1 MPKHTTLEQLK
12 LLAQRTKGEISKVES
27 KSLVGVKVN
36 GVALAIADKMVDIL
50 IASGATNGTLA
61 VNGKD
66 VAVTGLAALAYKAQ
80 ISEADLDTALKTVLD
95 GKASGADLAT
105 LIGTDAGKSA
115 RTIANEELAAQLI
128 PEGAQEALDTLT
140 EIAQWI
146 QDHPNDA
153 SAMNAA
159 ITKLNGIVAGIGG
172 DEDEYATVMAAIEG
186 KITAALKDIASGATK
201 VEKSEVNGNIKING
215 QETVVYRADPP
226 LTEEQPHTEAPQGA
240 EHEGEPPAQDG
251 SLSAS
256 PKVEHH
262 FSDEEVRRHYEHIL
276 TSTDLYPPELH
287 QAVRAVLADGVTDYN
302 WTEKGREVCGLFSA
316 YGDREFQ
323 GEVLYRT
330 KPRGEDGISFYF
342 DDGYTY
348 FPWPSLAN
356 LLDALIETGAY
367 PDITAEEESDPIGAY
382 NIPDEVEEMGGGP
395 QREIGQADYDY
406 VLGAVAYE
414 AGETAEEPVRP
425 QAVFTEI
432 KGIPKADEIDTFV
445 PEPVAGGQQVIV
457 AADQA
462 NLTPP
467 AEESP
472 SPHESRGNTTAH
484 KNFRRFQKLFP
495 EIVSGQY
502 ESLRLEAGDA
512 YDPLVIHHKYGD
524 YYCMEHYYMQNG
536 DRMYDPYMDFLID
549 TEAGTLRAFSY
560 YASERSLAWERSFY
574 WPDFSGCPLPPAQ
587 RPY

>member
-1 MPKHTTLEQLK
+1 M
-12 LLAQRTKGEISKVES
+12 
-27 KSLVGVKVN
+27 
-36 GVALAIADKMVDIL
+36 
-50 IASGATNGTLA
+50 
-61 VNGKD
+61 
-66 VAVTGLAALAYKAQ
+66 
-80 ISEADLDTALKTVLD
+80 
-95 GKASGADLAT
+95 
-105 LIGTDAGKSA
+105 
-115 RTIANEELAAQLI
+115 
-128 PEGAQEALDTLT
+128 
-140 EIAQWI
+140 
-146 QDHPNDA
+146 
-153 SAMNAA
+153 
-159 ITKLNGIVAGIGG
+159 
-172 DEDEYATVMAAIEG
+172 
-186 KITAALKDIASGATK
+186 
-201 VEKSEVNGNIKING
+201 
-215 QETVVYRADPP
+215 
-226 LTEEQPHTEAPQGA
+226 
-240 EHEGEPPAQDG
+240 
-251 SLSAS
+251 
-256 PKVEHH
+256 
-262 FSDEEVRRHYEHIL
+262 
-276 TSTDLYPPELH
+276 
-287 QAVRAVLADGVTDYN
+287 LADGVTDYN

-330 KPRGEDGISFYF
+330 KLRGEDGISFCF

-367 PDITAEEESDPIGAY
+367 PDITEEEESDPIGAY
-382 NIPDEVEEMGGGP
+382 NIPDEVEEMGGTP

-406 VLGAVAYE
+406 VLGTVAYE

-432 KGIPKADEIDTFV
+432 KGIPKADEIDAFV

-524 YYCMEHYYMQNG
+524 HYCMEHYYIRNVFAACILRTSVGHLIIFFPTCGNMQT
-536 DRMYDPYMDFLID
+536 RRFRL
-549 TEAGTLRAFSY
+549 
-560 YASERSLAWERSFY
+560 
-574 WPDFSGCPLPPAQ
+574 
-587 RPY
+587 

>member
-1 MPKHTTLEQLK
+1 M
-12 LLAQRTKGEISKVES
+12 
-27 KSLVGVKVN
+27 
-36 GVALAIADKMVDIL
+36 
-50 IASGATNGTLA
+50 
-61 VNGKD
+61 
-66 VAVTGLAALAYKAQ
+66 
-80 ISEADLDTALKTVLD
+80 
-95 GKASGADLAT
+95 
-105 LIGTDAGKSA
+105 
-115 RTIANEELAAQLI
+115 
-128 PEGAQEALDTLT
+128 
-140 EIAQWI
+140 
-146 QDHPNDA
+146 
-153 SAMNAA
+153 
-159 ITKLNGIVAGIGG
+159 
-172 DEDEYATVMAAIEG
+172 
-186 KITAALKDIASGATK
+186 
-201 VEKSEVNGNIKING
+201 
-215 QETVVYRADPP
+215 
-226 LTEEQPHTEAPQGA
+226 
-240 EHEGEPPAQDG
+240 
-251 SLSAS
+251 
-256 PKVEHH
+256 
-262 FSDEEVRRHYEHIL
+262 
-276 TSTDLYPPELH
+276 
-287 QAVRAVLADGVTDYN
+287 RAVLADGVTDYN

-560 YASERSLAWERSFY
+560 EN
-574 WPDFSGCPLPPAQ
+574 SGIGVYQEADPADPAQ
-587 RPY
+587 EKKITGFGQFFATWLNNIALSLIHI

>member
-1 MPKHTTLEQLK
+1 M
-12 LLAQRTKGEISKVES
+12 
-27 KSLVGVKVN
+27 
-36 GVALAIADKMVDIL
+36 
-50 IASGATNGTLA
+50 
-61 VNGKD
+61 
-66 VAVTGLAALAYKAQ
+66 
-80 ISEADLDTALKTVLD
+80 
-95 GKASGADLAT
+95 
-105 LIGTDAGKSA
+105 
-115 RTIANEELAAQLI
+115 
-128 PEGAQEALDTLT
+128 
-140 EIAQWI
+140 
-146 QDHPNDA
+146 
-153 SAMNAA
+153 
-159 ITKLNGIVAGIGG
+159 
-172 DEDEYATVMAAIEG
+172 
-186 KITAALKDIASGATK
+186 
-201 VEKSEVNGNIKING
+201 
-215 QETVVYRADPP
+215 
-226 LTEEQPHTEAPQGA
+226 
-240 EHEGEPPAQDG
+240 
-251 SLSAS
+251 
-256 PKVEHH
+256 
-262 FSDEEVRRHYEHIL
+262 
-276 TSTDLYPPELH
+276 
-287 QAVRAVLADGVTDYN
+287 LADGVTDYN

-330 KPRGEDGISFYF
+330 KLRGEDGISFCF

-367 PDITAEEESDPIGAY
+367 PDITEEEESDPIGAY
-382 NIPDEVEEMGGGP
+382 NIPDEVEEMGGTP

-406 VLGAVAYE
+406 VLGTVAYE

-425 QAVFTEI
+425 QAIFTEI

-524 YYCMEHYYMQNG
+524 HYCMEHYYIRNVFAACILRTSVGHLIIFFPTCGNMQT
-536 DRMYDPYMDFLID
+536 RRFRL
-549 TEAGTLRAFSY
+549 
-560 YASERSLAWERSFY
+560 
-574 WPDFSGCPLPPAQ
+574 
-587 RPY
+587 